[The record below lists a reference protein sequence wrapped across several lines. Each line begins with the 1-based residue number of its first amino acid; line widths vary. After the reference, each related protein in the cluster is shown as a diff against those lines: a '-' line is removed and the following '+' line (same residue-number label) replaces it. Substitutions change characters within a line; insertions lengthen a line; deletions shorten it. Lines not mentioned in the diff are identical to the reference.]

1 MKEDFMRRVNASHPF
16 FAAPLVVLTISVFVL
31 FIQFVNVE
39 NMGKTAVY
47 AVMLAL
53 QTAVFGIPA
62 AIFCFFR
69 GQGYIF
75 KLGFGL
81 PRKKSLPVIV
91 FGTLFFILSICVLK
105 FGLFH
110 FAYDATAYSLYGS
123 SISIRPS
130 SFGSG
135 LIMVLSLAAFPALL
149 EELVFRGI
157 VMHEYRMCGSFF
169 SMIMSALLFAFVHF
183 DLPQFPIYFVSGLI
197 LAWLVF
203 LTKSVW
209 ASVIA
214 HFAYNIFAL
223 FWEKYVWL
231 FSSNPD
237 SDILF
242 WLILI
247 AILLVCAFFFL
258 SFAERL
264 LRSHAERGEP
274 AQRPVP
280 KNKIALMLFDVF
292 TSLPLLGE
300 ALLFLVFGIIAL
312 F

>member
-1 MKEDFMRRVNASHPF
+1 MRRVNASHPF
-16 FAAPLVVLTISVFVL
+16 FAAPLLVLAILVFVL
-31 FIQFVNVE
+31 FIQLVNVE

-47 AVMLAL
+47 AVMMVL
-53 QTAVFGIPA
+53 QAAVFGIPA
-62 AIFCFFR
+62 AVFCAFR
-69 GQGYIF
+69 GQGYVF

-81 PRKKSLPVIV
+81 PKKRSFPVII
-91 FGTLFFILSICVLK
+91 FGTLFLILSLCVLK

-110 FAYDATAYSLYGS
+110 FAYDASAYSLYGS

-135 LIMVLSLAAFPALL
+135 VIMVLSLAAVPALL
-149 EELVFRGI
+149 EEFVFRGI
-157 VMHEYRMCGSFF
+157 IMREYRMGGSFF
-169 SMIMSALLFAFVHF
+169 SMLMSALLFAFVHF

-214 HFAYNIFAL
+214 HFAYNVFAL
-223 FWEKYVWL
+223 FWEKYIWL

-247 AILLVCAFFFL
+247 VLLLVCAFFFL
-258 SFAERL
+258 SFSERL
-264 LRSHAERGEP
+264 LRSHGERGES

-280 KNKIALMLFDVF
+280 RTKLVLMLFDVF
-292 TSLPLLGE
+292 TSIPLIGE
-300 ALLFLVFGIIAL
+300 AVLFLVFGMIAL
-312 F
+312 FR

>member
-1 MKEDFMRRVNASHPF
+1 MRRVNASHPF
-16 FAAPLVVLTISVFVL
+16 FAAPLLVMAISVFVL
-31 FIQFVNVE
+31 FIQLVNVE

-47 AVMLAL
+47 AVMMAL
-53 QTAVFGIPA
+53 QIAVFGIPFA
-62 AIFCFFR
+62 VFCAFR
-69 GQGYIF
+69 GSGYVF
-75 KLGFGL
+75 KLGFEL

-91 FGTLFFILSICVLK
+91 FGTVFLVLSICVLK

-110 FAYDATAYSLYGS
+110 FAYDASAYSLYGS

-135 LIMVLSLAAFPALL
+135 LIMVLSLAAVPAIL

-157 VMHEYRMCGSFF
+157 IMREYRMGGSLF
-169 SMIMSALLFAFVHF
+169 SMLMSALLFAFVHF
-183 DLPQFPIYFVSGLI
+183 DILQFPIYFVSGLI

-214 HFAYNIFAL
+214 HFVYNVFAL

-247 AILLVCAFFFL
+247 AVLLVCAFFFL

-264 LRSHAERGEP
+264 LRSHAERGEA

-280 KNKIALMLFDVF
+280 RTHLALMLFDIF

-300 ALLFLVFGIIAL
+300 TLLFFVFGIIAL
-312 F
+312 IR